1 MNNRE
6 REKNRELAWLMG
18 WTKCTKQP
26 PFHSREFGERCWFH
40 PLTDTHRDGLPNYYG
55 TNMQDIREVWVEL
68 WKRGVWSKFL
78 WETCGFEAETPG
90 ELLAADIYLF
100 LDDLPGQVNNAIRV
114 MKE

>member
-1 MNNRE
+1 MNERE

-26 PFHSREFGERCWFH
+26 PFHSREIGERCWFNA
-40 PLTDTHRDGLPNYYG
+40 LTNTHSDLPNYH
-55 TNMQDIREVWVEL
+55 TDMHAMRKVWVEL

-78 WETCGFEAETPG
+78 WKACGFEAEDPG

-100 LDDLPGQVNNAIRV
+100 LDDLPGQVTTAIRV
-114 MKE
+114 LKE